1 MLNPI
6 IFVLFFVLWKIFLEG
21 QRPRAW
27 HAPRKQVTPVFLI
40 VSIQSCFS
48 GCSENEQVQEHLKA
62 EGSGPW
68 EGSLRSRQQERVGGA
83 GGRRGV

>member
-21 QRPRAW
+21 QRHRVW